1 MYLHLISIYC
11 MQDVGINFD
20 REYLSRDKKVTTI
33 NKTSYKQRFINIEN
47 IIIYPEAIRIVF
59 CIEYFTS
66 KLLFSGYLLHV
77 IGIPIRNDRT
87 GSNLWHAAAWYELC
101 NARQCNRGLRL

>member
-1 MYLHLISIYC
+1 MYQNIR
-11 MQDVGINFD
+11 G
-20 REYLSRDKKVTTI
+20 KKLLTV
-33 NKTSYKQRFINIEN
+33 NKTSYKQQFINIEN
-47 IIIYPEAIRIVF
+47 IISYPEAIRIVL

-66 KLLFSGYLLHV
+66 KLLLSGYLLHV